1 MPKRVKCKFSL
12 LDHGLANYKLPF
24 GTVVVEVG
32 TCVAVNT
39 MTPLGMASLRI
50 EEGDAAFVAKWTAG
64 EACGGGALSSH
75 DMTAGAMHEFQLKGK
90 EVFVLYEAVE
100 ETEEAPTERSAPL
113 FPKAKFVVVPK
124 AEKLKAIG
132 IPSAILALVGVY
144 AAMRTA

>member
-1 MPKRVKCKFSL
+1 MSKRLKCKFSFFH
-12 LDHGLANYKLPF
+12 HGLATYKLPF
-24 GTVVVEVG
+24 GAVVVELG

-75 DMTAGAMHEFQLKGK
+75 DMTVGAMHEFQLKGN

-100 ETEEAPTERSAPL
+100 ETQDAPTERSAPL
-113 FPKAKFVVVPK
+113 FPKRKFVVVPK
-124 AEKLKAIG
+124 AEKMKAIG

-144 AAMRTA
+144 AAISTA